1 MKEDINFP
9 EVKDIAIA
17 IVKELN
23 EEKTHEVYNVYFL
36 NLKDTPV
43 EGVLVVSK
51 GYGKHPDN
59 DETIKTSVLR
69 HSLGTVEPK
78 SFVKVEQIM
87 ENVFGLNNEY
97 WVSYFENKQMH
108 DKKYVFLP
116 ETILENNFVDIPLI
130 NKKGVII
137 R

>member
-1 MKEDINFP
+1 
-9 EVKDIAIA
+9 
-17 IVKELN
+17 
-23 EEKTHEVYNVYFL
+23 
-36 NLKDTPV
+36 
-43 EGVLVVSK
+43 VVSK